1 MRFDADRL
9 SVLAGLSPKG
19 GSSVISEGSNVH
31 EEDMYEEDA
40 ASSAEAVAAQA
51 AKLKPLIPPVI
62 KAFDALTDDIKK
74 KLGEFGSN
82 DGGVSKRIEL
92 ATQLGADE
100 YAKVLQAWFDVQQE
114 ITNDENGNQLPDA
127 DLEALQDEFEG
138 EPQVKEDDLFEL
150 GNLRK
155 RDEQGDT
162 DEGGHQL
169 AEAYENEI
177 VEIDENM
184 LRKEIMRMRQERQ
197 SVVAESKMRTVIRH
211 EIDSILSEM
220 SDDLYTDNSWVYGN
234 NKPKRSRKGQVT
246 LGALGIGFE

>member
-1 MRFDADRL
+1 MRFNADRL
-9 SVLAGLSPKG
+9 SVLAGLGPKS
-19 GSSVISEGSNVH
+19 GSSLISEGSHSH
-31 EEDMYEEDA
+31 EEDMNEQDA
-40 ASSAEAVAAQA
+40 AVAAQA
-51 AKLKPLIPPVI
+51 DKLKPLIQPVI
-62 KAFDALTDDIKK
+62 KAFDALTDEVKE

-82 DGGVSKRIEL
+82 AGGVGKRIEL
-92 ATQLGADE
+92 AQQLGADA
-100 YAKVLQAWFDVQQE
+100 YAEALQAWYDVQQE
-114 ITNDENGNQLPDA
+114 ITSDESGNQLPDD

-138 EPQVKEDDLFEL
+138 EPQVKEDEDLLEL

-184 LRKEIMRMRQERQ
+184 LRREIMRMRQERE
-197 SVVAESKMRTVIRH
+197 SVVAESKMRSVIRH

-220 SDDLYTDNSWVYGN
+220 SDDLYTDASWVYGN
-234 NKPKRSRKGQVT
+234 NRPKRSRKGQVT